1 MCIRNWWKRA
11 DKGSKMIEYKE
22 FDSSL
27 IERVKEIYA
36 LEGWMA
42 YLNSDERLIKA
53 FDHSLYLLGAF
64 DDDKLVGFVRC
75 VGDGEHILLV
85 QDLIVDRA
93 YQKQGIGTTLFK
105 TVWDRYKDVRMFQV
119 NTDLEDEVD
128 NHFYKSMGMKP
139 LEEGHMI
146 SYFR

>member
-1 MCIRNWWKRA
+1 
-11 DKGSKMIEYKE
+11 MIEYKE
-22 FDSSL
+22 FDSSI
-27 IERVKEIYA
+27 IERVKEIYE

-42 YLNSDERLIKA
+42 YLNSDERLINA

-64 DDDKLVGFVRC
+64 DEDRLVGFVRC

-105 TVWDRYKDVRMFQV
+105 AVWDRYKDVRMFQV

-128 NHFYKSMGMKP
+128 TRFYKSMGMKP

>member
-1 MCIRNWWKRA
+1 
-11 DKGSKMIEYKE
+11 MIEYKA
-22 FDSSL
+22 FNSSL

-36 LEGWMA
+36 LEGWTA
-42 YLNSDERLIKA
+42 YLNSDEKLVRA
-53 FDHSLYLLGAF
+53 FENSLDCFGAF
-64 DDDKLVGFVRC
+64 DGDKLVGFVRC

-85 QDLIVDRA
+85 QDLIVDKA
-93 YQKQGIGTTLFK
+93 YQKQGIGTTLFEMI
-105 TVWDRYKDVRMFQV
+105 WDKYKDVRMFQV

-139 LEEGHMI
+139 LVEGHMI

>member
-1 MCIRNWWKRA
+1 
-11 DKGSKMIEYKE
+11 MIVYKE
-22 FDSSL
+22 FNSTF
-27 IERVKEIYA
+27 IQRVKEIYE
-36 LEGWMA
+36 LEGWRA
-42 YLNSDERLIKA
+42 YLNSDEKLVRA
-53 FDHSLYLLGAF
+53 FDNSLYLLGAF
-64 DDDKLVGFVRC
+64 DDEKLVGFVRC

-85 QDLIVDRA
+85 QDLIVDKA

-105 TVWDRYKDVRMFQV
+105 TVWEKYKDVRMFQV

-139 LEEGHMI
+139 LEEGNMV

>member
-1 MCIRNWWKRA
+1 
-11 DKGSKMIEYKE
+11 MIQYKE

-36 LEGWMA
+36 LEGWRA
-42 YLNSDERLIKA
+42 YLNSDEKLVRA
-53 FDHSLYLLGAF
+53 FDNSLYLLGAF
-64 DDDKLVGFVRC
+64 DSDKLVGFVRC

-85 QDLIVDRA
+85 QDLIVDKA
-93 YQKQGIGTTLFK
+93 YQKQGIGTKLFK
-105 TVWDRYKDVRMFQV
+105 TVWDKYKDVRMFQV

-139 LEEGHMI
+139 LEEGNMI
-146 SYFR
+146 SYYR

>member
-1 MCIRNWWKRA
+1 
-11 DKGSKMIEYKE
+11 MIVYKE

-27 IERVKEIYA
+27 ITRVKEIYE
-36 LEGWMA
+36 LEGWRA
-42 YLNSDERLIKA
+42 YLNNDEKLIRA
-53 FDHSLYLLGAF
+53 FDNSLYLLGAF
-64 DDDKLVGFVRC
+64 DGEELVGFVRC

-85 QDLIVDRA
+85 QDLIVDKA

-105 TVWDRYKDVRMFQV
+105 MVWDKYKDVRMFQV
-119 NTDLEDEVD
+119 NTNLEDEVD
-128 NHFYKSMGMKP
+128 NRFYKSMGMKP

>member
-1 MCIRNWWKRA
+1 
-11 DKGSKMIEYKE
+11 MILYKE
-22 FDSSL
+22 FNSKF
-27 IERVKEIYA
+27 IQRVKEIYE
-36 LEGWMA
+36 LEGWRA
-42 YLNSDERLIKA
+42 YLNSDEKLVRA
-53 FDHSLYLLGAF
+53 FDNSLYLLGAF
-64 DDDKLVGFVRC
+64 DDEKLVGFVRC

-85 QDLIVDRA
+85 QDLIVDKA

-105 TVWDRYKDVRMFQV
+105 TVWDKYKDVRMFQV

-139 LEEGHMI
+139 LEEGNMV

>member
-1 MCIRNWWKRA
+1 
-11 DKGSKMIEYKE
+11 MIEYKE

-27 IERVKEIYA
+27 IGRVKEIYA
-36 LEGWMA
+36 LEGWTA
-42 YLNSDERLIKA
+42 YLNSDEKLVRA
-53 FDHSLYLLGAF
+53 FETSLYLLGAF
-64 DDDKLVGFVRC
+64 EGDKLVGFVRC

-85 QDLIVDRA
+85 QDLIVDKA
-93 YQKQGIGTTLFK
+93 YQKQRIGTTLFK
-105 TVWDRYKDVRMFQV
+105 TVWEKYKDVRMFQV

-139 LEEGHMI
+139 LESGHMI

>member
-1 MCIRNWWKRA
+1 
-11 DKGSKMIEYKE
+11 MISYKE

-27 IERVKEIYA
+27 IERIKEIYE
-36 LEGWMA
+36 LEGWRA
-42 YLNSDERLIKA
+42 YLNSDEKLVRA
-53 FDHSLYLLGAF
+53 FDNSLYLLGAF
-64 DDDKLVGFVRC
+64 DGEKLVGFVRC

-93 YQKQGIGTTLFK
+93 YQKQGIGTNLFK
-105 TVWDRYKDVRMFQV
+105 TVWDKYKAVRMFQV

-128 NHFYKSMGMKP
+128 NRFYKSMGMKP
-139 LEEGHMI
+139 LVEGHMV

>member
-1 MCIRNWWKRA
+1 
-11 DKGSKMIEYKE
+11 MIDYKE

-27 IERVKEIYA
+27 IERVKEIYT
-36 LEGWMA
+36 LEGWTA
-42 YLNSDERLIKA
+42 YLNSDEKLTRA
-53 FDHSLYLLGAF
+53 FGNSLYVLGAF
-64 DDDKLVGFVRC
+64 DGDKLVGFVRC

-85 QDLIVDRA
+85 QDLIVDKA

-105 TVWDRYKDVRMFQV
+105 TVWNKYEDVRMFQV

-139 LEEGHMI
+139 LVEGHMI
-146 SYFR
+146 SYFRGE